1 MPRLDVLVGR
11 LAGRFGKKSLVPLLP
26 VQHSKIQKI
35 DLTAEY
41 PCPCRRRG
49 RLKPI
54 VLTEAFGCDR
64 CQQIFVV
71 QDNGYVLEQLSTSY
85 PYKRAWRWTGHQW
98 NIAHASLG
106 RGYFPLTLLIICGLI
121 FLLVLLVALHSP
133 WSVNIAIR
141 VIAAMVVSV
150 MIVLILWLTF
160 RH

>member
-1 MPRLDVLVGR
+1 M
-11 LAGRFGKKSLVPLLP
+11 SLLP

-35 DLTAEY
+35 DPTAEY

-49 RLKPI
+49 RLTPI
-54 VLTEAFGCDR
+54 VLTEAFGCNR

-71 QDNGYVLEQLSTSY
+71 QDNGYVLEQLSTNY

-106 RGYFPLTLLIICGLI
+106 RGYFPLTLLIIFGLI
-121 FLLVLLVALHSP
+121 FLLVLMALQSP
-133 WSVNIAIR
+133 LSSSVTIR
-141 VIAAMVVSV
+141 VIAALVVSM

>member
-1 MPRLDVLVGR
+1 
-11 LAGRFGKKSLVPLLP
+11 VPLLP

-35 DLTAEY
+35 DLTADY

-71 QDNGYVLEQLSTSY
+71 QDNGYILEQLSTSY
-85 PYKRAWRWTGHQW
+85 PYKRAWRWTGNQW
-98 NIAHASLG
+98 NIAHASLS
-106 RGYFPLTLLIICGLI
+106 RGYFPLTLLIIFGLI
-121 FLLVLLVALHSP
+121 FLLVLMALHSP
-133 WSVNIAIR
+133 LSANVAIR
-141 VIAAMVVSV
+141 VIAALVVSV